1 MDNRQHSMKHNTHRL
16 RRISTIADIITL
28 GNESLTLFWRII
40 KPEVGTILYVK
51 NNMYAGLRAPD
62 NINFQALLDMQTNI
76 WLRCSSI
83 TSRKIS
89 LLRQKELI
97 ITDPKLLAMNN
108 KEASHIHQCINN
120 LVSAQSKTKM
130 KRLIHFDVYCG
141 TGIKKI
147 GLIGNDTCIRCLER
161 ETIKQLMIDCPYTQ
175 EILVDH

>member
-1 MDNRQHSMKHNTHRL
+1 MKHNTHRL

-83 TSRKIS
+83 T
-89 LLRQKELI
+89 
-97 ITDPKLLAMNN
+97 
-108 KEASHIHQCINN
+108 
-120 LVSAQSKTKM
+120 
-130 KRLIHFDVYCG
+130 
-141 TGIKKI
+141 
-147 GLIGNDTCIRCLER
+147 
-161 ETIKQLMIDCPYTQ
+161 
-175 EILVDH
+175 